1 MTRSSNGILRF
12 RVNFSAFFDK
22 FKIRKKKKARWRN
35 LEKMQREDALRM
47 QESRVEW
54 ARHQDRENYKRELG
68 QLQQL
73 REQQRREEGNRAT
86 AY

>member
-1 MTRSSNGILRF
+1 MDARLRTVAVLSTNRSLAECFPSYGR
-12 RVNFSAFFDK
+12 S
-22 FKIRKKKKARWRN
+22 

-47 QESRVEW
+47 QELRVEW
-54 ARHQDRENYKRELG
+54 ARHQDRENYKRELE

-73 REQQRREEGNRAT
+73 RDQQRWEEGNRAT